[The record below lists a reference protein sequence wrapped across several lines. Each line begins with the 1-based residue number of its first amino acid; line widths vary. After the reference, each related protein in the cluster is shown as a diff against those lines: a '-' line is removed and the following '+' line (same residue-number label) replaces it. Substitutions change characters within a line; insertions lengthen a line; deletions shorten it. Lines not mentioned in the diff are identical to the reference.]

1 MISAMPAAAGGGVWI
16 RLRLRFGPRLT
27 EWLLGVITL
36 GWGCVVLLP
45 GHLFD
50 QPSYAGFRIVFGS
63 EFSLGLVMAVF
74 GTARLVGLLIN
85 GARDLVFALLVLA
98 AGWTLSRWSARWMQR
113 LVGRVSHV
121 DETLKPLLTNA
132 VRYAIL
138 AVTVVVV
145 LGQFGV
151 QTASI
156 LAVLGTAGLA
166 IALAL
171 QGTLSNIA
179 AGILLVLLRP
189 FNVGDTIDAD
199 GIAGTVLEIG
209 VFATQLRNA
218 EGVFVFA
225 PNSKLSNARIIN
237 YSREPSR
244 LVELNFDVPRT
255 ADLGAVRA
263 SVLAALRADYVRD
276 KPEPVLLVDTLAD
289 TSVTLTAR
297 VAVPSRDWSG
307 AKADLQE
314 RLKQALDKAN
324 NFAPPSE

>member
-1 MISAMPAAAGGGVWI
+1 LQDTVLFGISTAWI
-16 RLRLRFGPRLT
+16 
-27 EWLLGVITL
+27 I
-36 GWGCVVLLP
+36 
-45 GHLFD
+45 GHAWSAF
-50 QPSYAGFRIVFGS
+50 V
-63 EFSLGLVMAVF
+63 
-74 GTARLVGLLIN
+74 
-85 GARDLVFALLVLA
+85 ALLVLI
-98 AGWTLSRWSARWMQR
+98 AGWMLAGFLSRHVVTMLPKR
-113 LVGRVSHV
+113 LHQDSTVG
-121 DETLKPLLTNA
+121 PLLSQI
-132 VRYAIL
+132 VRYGVLIVAFVI
-138 AVTVVVV
+138 V

-199 GIAGTVLEIG
+199 GIAGTVIEIG

-225 PNSKLSNARIIN
+225 PNSKLSNAKITN

-244 LVELNFDVPRT
+244 LVELNFNVPRT
-255 ADLGAVRA
+255 ADIGEVRSA
-263 SVLAALRADYVRD
+263 VLAALRADYVRD
-276 KPEPVLLVDTLAD
+276 KPEPILLVNTLAD

-314 RLKQALDKAN
+314 RLKQALDAAN
-324 NFAPPSE
+324 NFAPPAA